1 MSDKSAETDNMS
13 LDDLQTYR
21 HFLQLFVQQ
30 QEMVNQI
37 QRYLAFKYQLKSMEQ
52 LNIESGNITRI

>member
-1 MSDKSAETDNMS
+1 MSDKSTETDNMS

-52 LNIESGNITRI
+52 LNIESGDITRI